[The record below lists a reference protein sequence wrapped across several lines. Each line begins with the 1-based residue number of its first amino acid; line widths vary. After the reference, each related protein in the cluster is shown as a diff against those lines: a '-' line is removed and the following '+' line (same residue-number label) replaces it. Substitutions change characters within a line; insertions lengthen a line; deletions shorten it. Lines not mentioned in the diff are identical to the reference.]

1 MRKLGIAVVILIVL
15 VIIAVVAVPMLLD
28 INRYHGVVQA
38 QLEKALGRP
47 VTFGQ
52 MHLSLTPPSVRM
64 DNVVIGEAP
73 QFAQSGQSAFAST
86 EAIDASVKLWP
97 LLRKDIQIQSLNLKN
112 PKVQLIRNPQ
122 GLWNFSTLGAQP
134 SKPEEQKGG
143 GFVLSNLKITNGQV
157 TLIDE
162 QKRFRGVYNNIDA
175 SLHGYQPGKAF
186 DFSVALHLPGPG
198 TETLALS
205 GTAGPID
212 QSDMLKTPFD
222 GKLQMKEVSLGGI
235 QKVLDAKSLEG
246 IAGSASGN
254 IALKNLNGSLSSEG
268 VIELKDGAVRNVKIG
283 YPISLDYRFTDQL
296 ATDDVHID
304 RARLL
309 LGPTPLSIA
318 GDIHGGAKPPNL
330 DVQLNTQNASIAEV
344 ARLASAF
351 GVAFNPNMTVNG
363 KLTAD
368 LRAQGPLSQPALNGT
383 VSGKDIH
390 VSGGDLKQPVDVS
403 GIELALTPR
412 DIRSNP
418 FTAKSGGTQ
427 VAVQFALMNYTSP
440 SPLVDATLKTVNANI
455 PELLSIAR
463 AYGVSAVEGMDGTGA
478 ISLDVR
484 AAGPMKN
491 ADALAFNGSGKISNA
506 TLKTPQIT
514 QPVAIRNADLQ
525 FSQNAATL
533 NNLNASLAGTNATGN
548 MTVRNFNAPQVQ
560 FTLNADRVD
569 VAKLQQVMASTPA
582 QTQPQRS
589 SLDLIPRA
597 EAQARSAS
605 AAPASSSI
613 VEKITGGGTL
623 TAGSVIYDQLL
634 LEKVHAN
641 VVFDRGV
648 IRLAP
653 ITAGLYGGQQI
664 GTITLD
670 MRPTP
675 MVVTASTKLNQVD
688 ANKLLSSVSSLKQTL
703 YGILAANANT
713 SFRAASSADIARTLN
728 GTLSLDLQKGKLA
741 HIDLLN
747 ELANVGK
754 FVGSGFKSPS
764 STGSEPFTDIV
775 QLAGNFNVVNG
786 LAQTNN
792 TKMLIPGG
800 SIAAVGA
807 VNLATQELNMH
818 LTAVLDK
825 AFSQKVGGTQVGG
838 FMQTALANQQ
848 GELVIPIL
856 LTGTFSSPRVAPDL
870 QKIAQMRLQNM
881 LPTAGN
887 PGSLTS
893 AIMGALGGK
902 GGAQQQPQ
910 QGGIGGILG
919 AIGGQ
924 RQQQG
929 QQPKQPVANPQQP
942 PNAQQQQQQQQQ
954 QNPFGNILNQVLE
967 GQKKKQQQQ
976 QQQQPPK

>member
-1 MRKLGIAVVILIVL
+1 MRKLGIAVVVLIVL
-15 VIIAVVAVPMLLD
+15 VVIAVIAVPMLLD
-28 INRYHGVVQA
+28 INRYHGVIQA

-73 QFAQSGQSAFAST
+73 QFGQGSFAST

-97 LLRKDIQIQSLNLKN
+97 LLHKEIQIQSLSLKN
-112 PKVQLIRNPQ
+112 PRVQLIRNAQ
-122 GLWNFSTLGAQP
+122 GVWNFSTLGPAQPAP

-162 QKRFRGVYNNIDA
+162 QKHFRGVYNNIDA
-175 SLHGYQPGKAF
+175 SLHGYEPGKSF

-205 GTAGPID
+205 GAAGPID
-212 QSDMLKTPFD
+212 QADMLKTPFD
-222 GKLQMKEVSLGGI
+222 GKLQLKEVSLGGI
-235 QKVLDAKSLEG
+235 QKVLDAASLEG
-246 IAGSASGN
+246 LSGIASGN
-254 IALKNLNGSLSSEG
+254 VALKNHNGSLRSEG
-268 VIELKDGAVRNVKIG
+268 VIELKDGVVRNVKIG
-283 YPISLDYRFTDQL
+283 YPIALDYRFTDQL
-296 ATDDVHID
+296 ANDDVHID

-309 LGPTPLSIA
+309 LGPTPLSIS
-318 GDIHGGAKPPNL
+318 GDIHGGAKPPTL
-330 DVQLNTQNASIAEV
+330 DVHVNTQDASIAEV

-351 GVAFNPNMTVNG
+351 GVAFNPSMTVNG

-412 DIRSNP
+412 DIRSNA

-427 VAVQFALMNYTSP
+427 VAVQFALINYTGP
-440 SPLVDATLKTVNANI
+440 SPLVDATLKTANASI

-478 ISLDVR
+478 LSIDVH
-484 AAGPMKN
+484 ATGPMKN
-491 ADALAFNGSGKISNA
+491 ADALSFNGSGKISDA

-514 QPVAIRNADLQ
+514 QPVSIRNADLQ
-525 FSQNAATL
+525 FSQNAAAL
-533 NNLNASLAGTNATGN
+533 NNLNATLAGTNATGN

-569 VAKLQQVMASTPA
+569 VGKLQQVLGTTTAPP
-582 QTQPQRS
+582 QPPRRT

-597 EAQARSAS
+597 QAQARPAP
-605 AAPASSSI
+605 AAPSI
-613 VEKITGGGTL
+613 VEKISGGGTIIVGTL
-623 TAGSVIYDQLL
+623 LYDQLQL
-634 LEKVHAN
+634 DQVRSTVAFDHG
-641 VVFDRGV
+641 VV
-648 IRLAP
+648 RLAP

-664 GTITLD
+664 GTITVDL
-670 MRPTP
+670 RPTP
-675 MVVTASTKLNQVD
+675 MAITVSTKLNQVD
-688 ANKLLSSVSSLKQTL
+688 ANKLLSSVSSVKQTL

-713 SFRAASSADIARTLN
+713 SFRATSSADIARTLN
-728 GTLSLDLQKGKLA
+728 GTVALDLQKGKLA
-741 HIDLLN
+741 HVDLLN

-764 STGSEPFTDIV
+764 SSGGQPFTDIV

-800 SIAAVGA
+800 SIAAEGA
-807 VNLATQELNMH
+807 VNLATEELNMH
-818 LTAVLDK
+818 LIAVLDK
-825 AFSQKVGGTQVGG
+825 AFSQKAGGTQIGG

-856 LTGTFSSPRVAPDL
+856 LTGTFNSPRVAPDL
-870 QKIAQMRLQNM
+870 QKIAQMRLQNL

-887 PGSLTS
+887 PGSLIS
-893 AIMGALGGK
+893 PILGAIGGK
-902 GGAQQQPQ
+902 GGSQQP

-919 AIGGQ
+919 AISGQQQQ

-942 PNAQQQQQQQQQ
+942 PQQQQQPN
-954 QNPFGNILNQVLE
+954 NPLGNILNQVLS
-967 GQKKKQQQQ
+967 GQQQKQKQQQQ